1 MTESGFYKRLLQ
13 LDNSWDIKNVDVN
26 MKECRVTVNLIYLLE
41 LGECPFTKEDCK
53 IYDLAPERT
62 WRHLDTMQYQTWLT
76 ARIPRVINSEG
87 KVSTIEVPWADFSER
102 YTHLFSSAVI
112 QLLQFTKNQTKTAQF
127 FRTSFDV
134 INRLMLKAV
143 DRGLER
149 RDCQLPID
157 SIGIDEKSFKKGHQY
172 CTIITDSTNKRI
184 LEVVAD
190 RTKEAAKKAI
200 DASLTTMQKE
210 QLKVVTGDMWE
221 AYQITVKECLPK
233 ATYVLDR
240 FHLLKYL
247 HQAIDQT
254 RRKEVKEN
262 PILKNARFV
271 LLKKI
276 ENLTEKQHIQFQLIS
291 KENYMVSH
299 VWRAKEDFRALFGQP
314 DFAHAAA
321 MLQNWFHSIRNFTI
335 RPLIAV
341 KEMFERHKK
350 AVINS
355 LCHGDSNAYAER
367 MNGSIQELKTI
378 AKGFRNVANFRTAIL
393 FHYGKLSLFPLK
405 TQ

>member
-1 MTESGFYKRLLQ
+1 MTESSFYKRLLQ
-13 LDNSWDIKNVDVN
+13 LDNSWDIKDVVVN
-26 MKECRVTVNLIYLLE
+26 MKDCKVTVNLIYLLE
-41 LGECPFTKEDCK
+41 YGECPFTKERCK

-102 YTHLFSSAVI
+102 YTHLFCSAVI
-112 QLLQFTKNQTKTAQF
+112 QLLQFTRNQTKTAEF
-127 FRTSFDV
+127 FKTSFDV
-134 INRLMLKAV
+134 INRLMQKAV
-143 DRGLER
+143 ERGLKR
-149 RDCQLPID
+149 RDSELPID
-157 SIGIDEKSFKKGHQY
+157 SIGIDEKSFKKGHEY

-184 LEVVAD
+184 LEVVPG

-200 DASLTTMQKE
+200 DTSLTTVQKE

-221 AYQITVKECLPK
+221 AYQNTVKECLPK

-271 LLKKI
+271 FLKKT
-276 ENLTEKQHIQFQLIS
+276 ENLTQKQHIQFQLIS

-299 VWRAKEDFRALFGQP
+299 VWRAKEDFRAIFNQP
-314 DFAHAAA
+314 DFAHAAT
-321 MLQNWFHSIRNFTI
+321 MLQNWFNSIRDFTI
-335 RPLIAV
+335 KPLIAV
-341 KEMFERHKK
+341 KEMFERHRK
-350 AVINS
+350 AVTNS
-355 LCHGDSNAYAER
+355 LCHSDSNAYAER

-378 AKGFRNVANFRTAIL
+378 AKGFRNVENFRTAIL
-393 FHYGKLSLFPLK
+393 FHYGKLSLFPLN